1 MYYILDIKHVL
12 LFNINNNNNNNN
24 NKILIIINI
33 FEINKSK
40 IKI

>member
-12 LFNINNNNNNNN
+12 LFNIINNNNNNN